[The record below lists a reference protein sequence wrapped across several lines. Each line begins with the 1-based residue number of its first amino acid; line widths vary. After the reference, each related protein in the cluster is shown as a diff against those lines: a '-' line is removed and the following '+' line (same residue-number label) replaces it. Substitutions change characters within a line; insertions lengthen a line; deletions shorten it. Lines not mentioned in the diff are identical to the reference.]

1 MNNFLEIIEKIKS
14 RFNGIHIE
22 IEKHSSLGSE
32 YAISCYGLNENLFDE
47 AYNYI
52 FDLND
57 DLDIHPEIE
66 LIPILY
72 TREETVNHFPQ
83 IHLMLLEESML
94 EPVQRPR
101 SFEIDLSLESVDLD
115 MDFGHSVPLGNGVKS
130 AALVAPS
137 TREDDV
143 LPESCDVDYSLAA

>member
-14 RFNGIHIE
+14 RFSGIHIE
-22 IEKHSSLGSE
+22 IEKHSSIGRE
-32 YAISCYGLNENLFDE
+32 YEISCYGLNESLFDE

-72 TREETVNHFPQ
+72 TREETANHFPQ
-83 IHLMLLEESML
+83 IHLLLLEKSML
-94 EPVQRPR
+94 EPVQISR
-101 SFEIDLSLESVDLD
+101 SVEIDYSYEMVDLD
-115 MDFGHSVPLGNGVKS
+115 MCFGHNVQSVNRIDS
-130 AALVAPS
+130 ATLIAPS

-143 LPESCDVDYSLAA
+143 LSESTGINYSLAA